1 MKNHSI
7 NTSFVSPG
15 LRPHLANK
23 TGINLVI
30 NRFPIRRNLSIIRC
44 DKWLFYYLWILKIYL
59 SSFVRVMAFG
69 AWISD
74 LANKQTRY
82 LLTLITSRFRII
94 CLWIIILY
102 VSFENS
108 FNQFKVVIQ
117 KGFLGNIFFLT
128 KNYQVKSEYVLII
141 KWPFLHKVS
150 IFSSV
155 YSQKGS
161 DYHPLALSVKFL
173 WCIKNGGKSFSF
185 SKSLKNDFFGGLTI
199 P

>member
-1 MKNHSI
+1 MKNHNI

-150 IFSSV
+150 IFFICLFSIGFGLSSPRPFCQIFV
-155 YSQKGS
+155 MHKKMEGRVF
-161 DYHPLALSVKFL
+161 PFPRAWKMIFL
-173 WCIKNGGKSFSF
+173 V
-185 SKSLKNDFFGGLTI
+185 D
-199 P
+199 

>member
-1 MKNHSI
+1 MYYRQFSSNNKMKNHNI

-15 LRPHLANK
+15 FRPHLANK

-102 VSFENS
+102 VSFKNS
-108 FNQFKVVIQ
+108 FKQFKVVIQ
-117 KGFLGNIFFLT
+117 KGFSIFF
-128 KNYQVKSEYVLII
+128 
-141 KWPFLHKVS
+141 P
-150 IFSSV
+150 
-155 YSQKGS
+155 
-161 DYHPLALSVKFL
+161 
-173 WCIKNGGKSFSF
+173 
-185 SKSLKNDFFGGLTI
+185 
-199 P
+199 